1 MARPGIA
8 DTQVVEAAEALLRE
22 GSDVTVAAVRERIGS
37 GSYSTINAA
46 LSKWRQEQGN
56 RSPANLPD
64 MPQAVVSAL
73 KQVWAIAWQ
82 STQELIAA
90 EREALEV
97 MRRQMLQEQRDMEA
111 EIARLEAEG
120 QQAKAKAMDL
130 ERSLEEERARKSA
143 AEQALVELKIE
154 AAGLR
159 EKTSSAEGR
168 AFELKEELERVHAHL
183 KEVLADRKQADEK
196 AR

>member
-37 GSYSTINAA
+37 GSYSTINAVLA
-46 LSKWRQEQGN
+46 KWRQEHGN

-64 MPQAVVSAL
+64 MPPAVASAL

-90 EREALEV
+90 ERDALEV
-97 MRRQMLQEQRDMEA
+97 MRRQMLLEQRDMEA
-111 EIARLEAEG
+111 EIARLEADG
-120 QQAKAKAMDL
+120 QQTKTKVLEL
-130 ERSLEEERARKSA
+130 ERNIEDERAQRNS
-143 AEQALVELKIE
+143 AEQALVELRIE

-159 EKTSSAEGR
+159 EKASSAEGR
-168 AFELKEELERVHAHL
+168 VFELKEELDRVHTHI
-183 KEVLADRKQADEK
+183 KEILADRKYFEGK
-196 AR
+196 AP